1 MIGCLVR
8 FNVTQLSMNFVA
20 DNRGHSQHTS
30 SAEHC
35 NARLL
40 TECLQESDKE
50 GRSRIFLSIKYSD
63 HTLNKAAH
71 YTLEYKIWHLC
82 LHYEVLVA

>member
-8 FNVTQLSMNFVA
+8 FTVTQLSVNFVA
-20 DNRGHSQHTS
+20 DKRGHSQHTS

-35 NARLL
+35 NARLS
-40 TECLQESDKE
+40 TECLQVSDKE
-50 GRSRIFLSIKYSD
+50 GKSRIFLSINYSD

-71 YTLEYKIWHLC
+71 YTLEYKISTTC
-82 LHYEVLVA
+82 QDD